1 MGRVVSQHFLS
12 QDEVN
17 FGRAFGL
24 IEGWEV
30 GGNIGISPS
39 EIRLFDAP
47 IVNGFSVP
55 RIRFREVSYSQI
67 VTGTFNR
74 QPSEKVFS
82 IRKGWLFATDSRFIA
97 SDEQK
102 QKAISIPY
110 ASVVN
115 VEYKNG
121 DFLLTVDYQRM
132 MKEIIL
138 SQPKPPQ
145 PIWMSDDEYEQ
156 TILTP
161 IFIEAASNSITGL
174 LLHAEFPHSGL
185 LDAITIIGAPSN
197 LERLFYAGMV
207 QQRNQG
213 GKEFAS
219 SFYYFVN
226 AIADKNRYS

>member
-1 MGRVVSQHFLS
+1 MGCVVLQRFLS
-12 QDEVN
+12 PDEVN

-30 GGNIGISPS
+30 GGNIGIDPS

-55 RIRFREVSYSQI
+55 RIRFREVSYSQV

-82 IRKGWLFATDSRFIA
+82 IRKGWLFATDSRFI
-97 SDEQK
+97 
-102 QKAISIPY
+102 
-110 ASVVN
+110 
-115 VEYKNG
+115 
-121 DFLLTVDYQRM
+121 M
-132 MKEIIL
+132 

-156 TILTP
+156 TVLTP
-161 IFIEAASNSITGL
+161 IFLEAAGHSITGL

-213 GKEFAS
+213 GNEFVS
-219 SFYYFVN
+219 SFYYFLN

>member
-1 MGRVVSQHFLS
+1 MSQRFLS
-12 QDEVN
+12 PDEVN

-24 IEGWEV
+24 IEGWGVSGNV
-30 GGNIGISPS
+30 GINPS

-55 RIRFREVSYSQI
+55 RIRFREVSYSQV

-74 QPSEKVFS
+74 QPSEKVVN

-97 SDEQK
+97 YDEQK
-102 QKAISIPY
+102 RQATNVPY
-110 ASVVN
+110 NSVVN

-121 DFLLTVDYQRM
+121 DFLLTCDYHQM
-132 MKEIIL
+132 MKEIIM
-138 SQPKPPQ
+138 SQPKPLQ
-145 PIWMSDDEYEQ
+145 PDWMSDDEYEK

-161 IFIEAASNSITGL
+161 IFLEAASQSVTGL

-213 GKEFAS
+213 CKEFVS
-219 SFYYFVN
+219 SFYYFLN

>member
-1 MGRVVSQHFLS
+1 MPQRFLS

-30 GGNIGISPS
+30 RSNVGIDSN

-47 IVNGFSVP
+47 IINGFSAP
-55 RIRFREVSYSQI
+55 RIRLREVSYSQV
-67 VTGTFNR
+67 VTGTPNGK
-74 QPSEKVFS
+74 QTSEKVIS
-82 IRKGWLFATDSRFIA
+82 IRKGWLFATDSRFVA
-97 SDEQK
+97 YDESRRE
-102 QKAISIPY
+102 AVNIPY
-110 ASVVN
+110 PSIMN
-115 VEYKNG
+115 VEFKNG
-121 DFLLTVDYQRM
+121 DFLLTCDYHRI

-145 PIWMSDDEYEQ
+145 PSWMSDAEYEQ

-161 IFIEAASNSITGL
+161 IFLEAAHHVVTGL
-174 LLHAEFPHSGL
+174 LIHAEFPHSGL
-185 LDAITIIGAPSN
+185 LDTITIIGAPSN

-213 GKEFAS
+213 GKEFVS
-219 SFYYFVN
+219 SLYYFLN